1 MRSKAAFIVG
11 TGLGYVLGARAGRQ
25 RFEKI
30 AALSRRAWQDPRVQ
44 ATVNDLEAKAADLAK
59 AEATVL
65 KDKVTGTVKSAVGS
79 VRGGQSSTSQSSEA
93 TDAYTTGTTYSTGN
107 PN

>member
-25 RFEKI
+25 RFETI
-30 AALSRRAWQDPRVQ
+30 AAAGRRGWQDPRVQ
-44 ATVNDLEAKAADLAK
+44 ARVSDLESRAADLAR

-65 KDKVTGTVKSAVGS
+65 KDKVTGSVRSAVGS
-79 VRGGQSSTSQSSEA
+79 ARAGGSADGGPTQDSSPA
-93 TDAYTTGTTYSTGN
+93 AAI
-107 PN
+107 

>member
-44 ATVNDLEAKAADLAK
+44 ATVNDLESKAADLART
-59 AEATVL
+59 EASAL
-65 KDKVTGTVKSAVGS
+65 KEKVTGTVRSTVGS
-79 VRGGQSSTSQSSEA
+79 VRGGHSGSNGTGST
-93 TDAYTTGTTYSTGN
+93 DDYTTGTTYSTGDAS
-107 PN
+107 

>member
-1 MRSKAAFIVG
+1 MRAKAAFIVG

-44 ATVNDLEAKAADLAK
+44 ATVSDLEAKAADLAK
-59 AEATVL
+59 SEAAAL
-65 KDKVTGTVKSAVGS
+65 KDKVAGTVKSAVGS
-79 VRGGQSSTSQSSEA
+79 VRGQSSSAGAEA
-93 TDAYTTGTTYSTGN
+93 TDGYTTGTTYTTGSAN
-107 PN
+107 

>member
-30 AALSRRAWQDPRVQ
+30 ATLSRRAWQDPRVQ
-44 ATVNDLEAKAADLAK
+44 ATVSDLEAKAADLAK
-59 AEATVL
+59 TEAAAL
-65 KDKVTGTVKSAVGS
+65 KDKVAGTVKAKVASA
-79 VRGGQSSTSQSSEA
+79 RGGHQAAEPTA
-93 TDAYTTGTTYSTGN
+93 GTPDGYTTGTAYTTGN